1 MTFDNFCVELKK
13 YIDAYFD
20 DENIITEIKEVNK
33 LNSTYTGI
41 LVKKEG
47 CSVYP
52 TYNLSYMYEFFQND
66 SNQTIQ
72 EFAEYIYHN
81 AMDIWNNNTI
91 DESNID
97 NYNKNLL
104 FLRVCGIDKNR
115 DTLANAPHIV
125 VADDLALTYHLLAEE
140 NGDDLFTCMITNDLM
155 ESYGLTKEQLY
166 NDAMENA
173 PKIMPIEIVGSPFVP
188 ENKMLMVSNKRITFG
203 GSALFYPGVMEDIS
217 KTLDGAGYFVIPSTI
232 HEFMIFVDDGIITLD
247 FLQKTFDNVR
257 AELTDPREI
266 VSENIYYYNAYT
278 KQLCLADE
286 IYGEMGDLN
295 IGKLN

>member
-1 MTFDNFCVELKK
+1 MTFDNFCIELKK
-13 YIDAYFD
+13 YINAYFD

-41 LVKKEG
+41 LIKKKD
-47 CSVYP
+47 CPAYP
-52 TYNLSYMYEFFQND
+52 TYNLSYMYELFQND

-115 DTLANAPHIV
+115 DTLANAPHVII
-125 VADDLALTYHLLAEE
+125 ADDLALTYYLLVEE

-155 ESYGLTKEQLY
+155 ESYELTKEQLY

-173 PKIMPIEIVGSPFVP
+173 PKIMPIEIVGSPFIP
-188 ENKMLMVSNKRITFG
+188 ENKMLMVSNERITFG

-217 KTLDGAGYFVIPSTI
+217 KSFGGAGYFVIPSTI

-247 FLQKTFDNVR
+247 FLQKTFDSVR

-266 VSENIYYYNAYT
+266 INENIYYYNTYT
-278 KQLCLADE
+278 KQLCLANKVYSE
-286 IYGEMGDLN
+286 ISDFN
-295 IGKLN
+295 CGKLN